1 MSRRPVRDDVASR
14 PDPGPF
20 SRPVDVNTI
29 PDGGLDMTV
38 EANGEERAAIA
49 ADLGLVALGALQ
61 ARLRLDM
68 RAGGRVT
75 VEGMLY
81 AAITQVCVVSLEP
94 FDSTITREI
103 ELTFA
108 PQARPLE
115 LPAALTRSR
124 RREPAARDTPPPRPV
139 VVPGSD
145 DQEDP
150 ADPIVDGKIDLGA
163 VALEFLTLSL
173 DLYPRKPG
181 VHFTDVL
188 VGDKDDAGG
197 SPFAALR
204 RLKDS
209 S

>member
-1 MSRRPVRDDVASR
+1 MSRRPLPEDSIQKLE
-14 PDPGPF
+14 PGPF
-20 SRPVDVNTI
+20 SRPLEVHKI
-29 PDGGLDMTV
+29 PEGGLDMTI
-38 EANGEERAAIA
+38 EAKPEERPEIA
-49 ADLGLVALGALQ
+49 ADIGLVGLGALK
-61 ARLRLDM
+61 ARLRIDR

-75 VEGMLY
+75 VEGRLD

-103 ELTFA
+103 DLTFA
-108 PQARPLE
+108 PQAQPIE
-115 LPAALTRSR
+115 LPSALTRSR
-124 RREPAARDTPPPRPV
+124 RREPAAREAPPPRPV
-139 VVPGSD
+139 VVPGND
-145 DQEDP
+145 DQPDP

-163 VALEFLTLSL
+163 VTLEFLTLSL

-181 VHFTDVL
+181 VHFSDVS

-197 SPFAALR
+197 SPFAALG